1 YIQGAGLEF
10 SSIHELA
17 AHGAN
22 SFRTWRVDNGKQSG
36 KEVLDE
42 AHRYGLKVMMGIEV
56 ARERHGFDYDDVQAV
71 ADQLQQIRQ
80 DVEALK
86 DHPALI
92 IWGIGNE
99 LNLHSTNPKVW
110 NAVNDISKMIHEV
123 DPNHLTTTSLAGL
136 DKSLVAEINE
146 RAPDIDILSVQ
157 LYGAVTTLPAL
168 MKVVGW
174 EGALIV
180 SEWGATGYWEVNK
193 TAWGAPIEENSA
205 VKADSFLARYT
216 SAIAPLK
223 EQCIGSYV
231 FLWGQKQERT
241 STWFGFFTQDG
252 RKTEVL
258 DVMHYLW
265 NGQWPDH
272 RSPRISQ
279 MLLFGKEATDNV
291 VLKAERSYEAV
302 VKVTPTENL
311 TYRWEVLRESEAT
324 QSGGDLEEVPEE
336 IPALIV
342 SEQQNKILMNAPK
355 EPGAYR
361 LYVYVEDQADYTAHA
376 NIPFF
381 VEE

>member
-1 YIQGAGLEF
+1 
-10 SSIHELA
+10 
-17 AHGAN
+17 
-22 SFRTWRVDNGKQSG
+22 
-36 KEVLDE
+36 
-42 AHRYGLKVMMGIEV
+42 
-56 ARERHGFDYDDVQAV
+56 V
-71 ADQLQQIRQ
+71 AD
-80 DVEALK
+80 
-86 DHPALI
+86 
-92 IWGIGNE
+92 
-99 LNLHSTNPKVW
+99 
-110 NAVNDISKMIHEV
+110 
-123 DPNHLTTTSLAGL
+123 
-136 DKSLVAEINE
+136 INE

-157 LYGAVTTLPAL
+157 LYGAVITLPAL
-168 MKVVGW
+168 MQEVGW

-180 SEWGATGYWEVNK
+180 SEWGATGYWEVNQ
-193 TAWGAPIEENSA
+193 TTWGAPIEENSS
-205 VKADSFLARYT
+205 VKADSFLTRYT

-223 EQCIGSYV
+223 QQFIGSYV

-279 MLLFGKEATDNV
+279 ILLSEKEATDNV
-291 VLKAERSYEAV
+291 NLKAGQIYEA
-302 VKVTPTENL
+302 KVEVTQAENL

-336 IPALIV
+336 ITGLIV
-342 SEQQNKILMNAPK
+342 GEHTSKVLMNAPK
-355 EPGAYR
+355 EQGAYR
-361 LYVYVEDQADYTAHA
+361 LYVYVEDQANYTAHA